1 MNAIDAHK
9 DELERLF
16 VNLSR
21 DAAVSEIGFVALLDA
36 YIARLDTKLL
46 RRQRQRRY
54 GTGANKWR
62 ISMEPTLTQNCALY
76 YVQHTTPKRR
86 PALFR
91 KFRNAAR
98 KPAPSVPW
106 SMTRDELSKRVLYR
120 DNGR

>member
-46 RRQRQRRY
+46 RNQRQRRY

-62 ISMEPTLTQNCALY
+62 INMEPTLIQNCALY
-76 YVQHTTPKRR
+76 YAQHTTPKRR

-91 KFRNAAR
+91 KFRNAGR
-98 KPAPSVPW
+98 KQAPSVPW